1 MTSSTIVLA
10 VAVATKSD
18 NSRIALIEVR
28 SKVRIR
34 RSQTGALMADL
45 NKVFLIGRLT
55 HDPELRYTPNGTAV
69 SDLKLATS
77 RKFATR
83 EGETRE
89 ETLYIVVTVWNRQ
102 AENCCQYLKKGR
114 AVHVEG
120 YLKEETWETREGE
133 KRSKIKVEAERVQFL
148 DRREDGPGCAPAPS
162 DDGGFHAPAGGGA
175 SRRPPG
181 PATAERPAPP
191 RRPAPPAEPGP
202 PDSADDIPF

>member
-1 MTSSTIVLA
+1 
-10 VAVATKSD
+10 
-18 NSRIALIEVR
+18 
-28 SKVRIR
+28 
-34 RSQTGALMADL
+34 MADL

-55 HDPELRYTPNGTAV
+55 HDPELRFTPNGTAV

-77 RKFATR
+77 RKYATR
-83 EGETRE
+83 EGDTRE

-148 DRREDGPGCAPAPS
+148 DRREDGPSSPPPTSDEGGYHAPS
-162 DDGGFHAPAGGGA
+162 GGA
-175 SRRPPG
+175 SARRVPG
-181 PATAERPAPP
+181 PSMTERAAPP
-191 RRPAPPAEPGP
+191 RKPMAPADPGP

>member
-1 MTSSTIVLA
+1 
-10 VAVATKSD
+10 
-18 NSRIALIEVR
+18 
-28 SKVRIR
+28 
-34 RSQTGALMADL
+34 MADL

-55 HDPELRYTPNGTAV
+55 HDPELRYTPNGTPVA
-69 SDLKLATS
+69 DLKLATS

-102 AENCCQYLKKGR
+102 AENCCQYLRRGR

-148 DRREDGPGCAPAPS
+148 DKKDDGPPAQVHPADEGGYTSTGSSGGGYNQQRRPAAPQPAGERAPAP
-162 DDGGFHAPAGGGA
+162 
-175 SRRPPG
+175 
-181 PATAERPAPP
+181 PP
-191 RRPAPPAEPGP
+191 RRPSPSLDSGP
-202 PDSADDIPF
+202 PDGGDEDDIPF